1 MWGDKETVG
10 LSPVL
15 FKGSK
20 TCLTFPSR
28 ISYSLTIRTLMVGI
42 EFLPLQVQVD
52 NNAILAGAGWSG
64 LADA

>member
-1 MWGDKETVG
+1 
-10 LSPVL
+10 
-15 FKGSK
+15 
-20 TCLTFPSR
+20 
-28 ISYSLTIRTLMVGI
+28 MVGI